1 MNHRP
6 FEDWLLDDLALSPEQ
21 KRELDVHLR
30 TCKSCTALAEANL
43 ALRAARVVGPAPGFT
58 VRWQERLVLARQAQ
72 RRRTLI
78 GTLVFSIGGLLLLAL
93 LAGPTI
99 ASILGSP
106 AVWISNL
113 VQGALFLYTLL
124 MAAREAVP
132 ILLHVLPNFLPPF
145 AWLVMI
151 STVAGLGLL
160 WSVSLWRL
168 THAPQGV
175 QL

>member
-6 FEDWLLDDLALSPEQ
+6 FEDWLLDDLVLSPEQ
-21 KRELDVHLR
+21 KRELNIHLR

-43 ALRAARVVGPAPGFT
+43 ALRAARVAGPAPGFSA
-58 VRWQERLVLARQAQ
+58 RWQERLVLARQTQ
-72 RRRTLI
+72 RRQTLI

-99 ASILGSP
+99 ASVIGSP

-124 MAAREAVP
+124 MATGEAGAV
-132 ILLHVLPNFLPPF
+132 LFRVLPDFLPPF
-145 AWLVMI
+145 AWLVML
-151 STVAGLGLL
+151 STLGGLGLL
-160 WSVSLWRL
+160 WSVSIWRL
-168 THAPQGV
+168 TRAPQGV